1 MPTPL
6 SGIHG
11 RRLIAV
17 TAVLAT
23 GMLIPGFSP
32 GTAVGAP
39 SSSSPTGGL
48 SPKAAQKAKPSLVTL
63 VTGDTVSVTKGVDG
77 RTSVTVTPAPGN
89 AATFQTV
96 TDPDGDL
103 YVYPTEA
110 LAPLAART
118 LDRRLFNVTQLLK
131 DGHGDAKDST
141 LPVIVSYDDKPSRAE
156 LGERARQLP
165 SGKPGVLLRRMG
177 MAAVHVKKHG
187 AASFW
192 KAARPDRTAGKN
204 GTKRTAAAGSGVA
217 KIWYD
222 APAKVTLDTS
232 VPQIHAPEAW
242 AAGYDGTGV
251 KVAILDTGVDLTHPD
266 VKGRVVTAK
275 SFIDGVA
282 TVQDGHGHG
291 THVASTVA
299 GSGAASDGRYKGVAP
314 GADLLIGKVLGDSG
328 SGPDSGVIAGME
340 WAVDQG
346 ADIINMS
353 LGSPGDPEDNPSTEA
368 VDRLSASSDALFV
381 VAAGNEGPGEST
393 LGSPGAADA
402 ALTVGA
408 VDKADRMA
416 DFSSRGPRT
425 YDHGLKPD
433 VTAPGVGIV
442 AARAAG
448 TAMGT
453 VVDDNYTSANGTSMA
468 TPHVSG
474 AAAILA
480 QRHPDWTGERL
491 KAALTSHTERSADA
505 TVFEQGSGR
514 VNVAASLDAR
524 LDLSG
529 PADFG
534 MTWYEGADATYE
546 KRTRTLTVSNPTGAA
561 QTVKLA
567 ARVFQGSP
575 ADGSLTFG
583 KDEVTVPA
591 GGSADIPVVLDP
603 NLLDAGTYTGEITAT
618 GTDGATAHAALGFTK
633 EAPRYGMNINL
644 KDRNGNTPDR
654 GLVIVMG
661 LDSAYYETF
670 PMDSLATLRLRVSPG
685 RYAVFGEITTGDLG
699 YYPGYADAVDLFS
712 LPEVTVTDKPV
723 TTTADATRAKD
734 FQLDVTGERRPLQ
747 ASTLTY
753 QLRRTAPDGRS
764 SGVAVAG
771 DASNTTGHFGAIP
784 AEKPHTGTL
793 SSTFYQR
800 ERQPLLTGEVTGPK
814 GFDLTLRAPSNL
826 ARFDGTRKLP
836 LVDVGG
842 GSAEE
847 LAGKDIRGKAVLVH
861 NDFPSDAGPL
871 AGDLDDAGAAA
882 VLVARVTD
890 RSVFTSVGNGLRIPF
905 AGLTQ
910 RDGKELAARIAAAG
924 KKKPV
929 TVTLHGRKESAY
941 AYSGQWTFDGVP
953 ADLKATARRTDFA
966 SVTNAFHGYGE
977 EKPTEYVQDVWGP
990 KGTNTVSLR
999 TPETVYRGQSREDL
1013 VYAKGGL
1020 TYQQHVA
1027 VGIYRSQM
1035 HGRIETPRA
1044 GRSVVEDWFGPALHA
1059 APLGSW
1065 MSCNFCSTDAGII
1078 LMPGAAADSDPEHYM
1093 DSVPGLALAFYR
1105 DGRRVGDESPWTVK
1119 GKADYRVDIE
1129 LPFGE
1134 ADEGMF
1140 DTAGTSRAQYSF
1152 TADTPSGFSEE
1163 ACADFAGVVSTC
1175 EPLPVITTHYGMTA
1189 DLLDRVRANSAYSF
1203 TLDGYR
1209 ATGWQGPTKL
1219 AGAKV
1224 SVSYDGGTTWKA
1236 ATVTRTD
1243 ADSFRVSYR
1252 HPKLSATNGYVAV
1265 RAELWD
1271 GAGSRTVET
1280 IDRAYRLK

>member
-1 MPTPL
+1 MPTPS
-6 SGIHG
+6 SGIRG

-39 SSSSPTGGL
+39 AGGNPAGGL
-48 SPKAAQKAKPSLVTL
+48 SPKAAQQAKPSLVTL
-63 VTGDTVSVTKGVDG
+63 ITGDTVSVTKSGG

-118 LDRRLFNVTQLLK
+118 LDRRLFNVTRLIK
-131 DGHGDAKDST
+131 DGHGDAKDNT
-141 LPVIVSYDDKPSRAE
+141 LPVIVSYDDKPSGTE
-156 LGERARQLP
+156 LGKRARKLP
-165 SGKPGVLLRRMG
+165 SGRPGALLRRMG
-177 MAAVHVKKHG
+177 MAAVHVEKTG

-192 KAARPDRTAGKN
+192 KAARPDGATGKQ
-204 GTKRTAAAGSGVA
+204 RTAAGSQVA

-222 APAKVTLDTS
+222 APAKVALDQS

-242 AAGYDGTGV
+242 AKGYDGTGV
-251 KVAILDTGVDLTHPD
+251 KVAVLDTGVDLGHPD
-266 VKGRVVTAK
+266 VKDRVVTSK
-275 SFIDGVA
+275 SFVAGAA

-299 GSGAASDGRYKGVAP
+299 GSGAASGGRYKGVAP
-314 GADLLIGKVLGDSG
+314 GADLLIGKVLGDDG
-328 SGPDSGVIAGME
+328 SGPESGVMAGME

-346 ADIINMS
+346 ADIISMS
-353 LGSPGDPEDNPSTEA
+353 LGSAGDAQDDPSTEA
-368 VDRLSASSDALFV
+368 VDRLSASSDSLFV
-381 VAAGNEGPGEST
+381 IAAGNDGPGEST

-408 VDKADRMA
+408 VDKSDRMA
-416 DFSSRGPRT
+416 EFSSRGPRT
-425 YDHGLKPD
+425 WDHGIKPD

-448 TAMGT
+448 TAMGS
-453 VVDDNYTSANGTSMA
+453 VVDGDYTAANGTSMA

-480 QRHPDWTGERL
+480 QRHPDWPGERL
-491 KAALTSHTERSADA
+491 KAALTSHTDRSADA

-529 PADFG
+529 PVDFG
-534 MTWYEGADATYE
+534 MTWYEGKDATYE
-546 KRTRTLTVSNPTGAA
+546 KRTRTLTVSNPSGAA

-567 ARVFQGSP
+567 AHLSQGSP
-575 ADGSLTFG
+575 ADGSLAFG
-583 KDEVTVPA
+583 RDEVTVPA
-591 GGSADIPVVLDP
+591 GGSVDVPVVLDP
-603 NLLDAGTYTGEITAT
+603 NLLDDGSYTGEITAT
-618 GTDGATAHAALGFTK
+618 AADGATAHAALGFAK
-633 EAPRYGMNINL
+633 EPPSYGMNIGL
-644 KDRNGNTPDR
+644 KGRDGKTPDR

-670 PMDSLATLRLRVSPG
+670 PVNKLATLRLRVPTG
-685 RYAVFGEITTGDLG
+685 RYAVFGGITTGDLG
-699 YYPGYADAVDLFS
+699 YRGGYADALDLFS
-712 LPEVTVTDKPV
+712 LPEVTVADAPV
-723 TTTADATRAKD
+723 TTTVDATRAED
-734 FQLDVTGERRPLQ
+734 FRLDVTGERRPLE
-747 ASTLTY
+747 ASTFTY

-764 SGVAVAG
+764 SGVSVTG
-771 DASNTTGHFGAIP
+771 DASPTTGHFGAIP
-784 AEKPHTGTL
+784 AAKPRTGTL

-800 ERQPLLTGEVTGPK
+800 ERQPLFTAEATGPK
-814 GFDLTLRAPSNL
+814 GFALTLRSPSNL

-861 NDFPSDAGPL
+861 NDFPVLAGPL
-871 AGDLDDAGAAA
+871 AGELEEAGAAA

-890 RSVFTSVGNGLRIPF
+890 RSVFTAIGDGLNIPF
-905 AGLTQ
+905 AGITQ
-910 RDGKELAARIAAAG
+910 RDGKELAARVAAG
-924 KKKPV
+924 GKKAV

-941 AYSGQWTFDGVP
+941 AYSGQWTYDGIP
-953 ADLKATARRTDFA
+953 ADLRATARRGDFA
-966 SVTNAFHGYGE
+966 SVTNVFHGYGKE
-977 EKPTEYVQDVWGP
+977 QPTEYLQDVWGP
-990 KGTNTVSLR
+990 KATNTVSVR
-999 TPETVYRGQSREDL
+999 TPETVYRGQRREDL

-1027 VGIYRSQM
+1027 VERFSAPM
-1035 HGRIETPRA
+1035 HGRVETPRP
-1044 GRSVVEDWFGPALHA
+1044 GTSVVEDWFGPALHA

-1065 MSCNFCSTDAGII
+1065 LSCNFCSTDAGV
-1078 LMPGAAADSDPEHYM
+1078 LPAPGAAGDSDPAHYM
-1093 DSVPGLALAFYR
+1093 EWSTLPDLAFYR
-1105 DGRRVGDESPWTVK
+1105 NGQRVEDSTQWTVK
-1119 GKADYRVDIE
+1119 GRADYRLDIG
-1129 LPFGE
+1129 FAYGD
-1134 ADEGMF
+1134 DEEGRF
-1140 DTAGTSRAQYSF
+1140 GTSGTARAQYSF

-1163 ACADFAGVVSTC
+1163 ACGDFVGQVAAC

-1189 DLLDRVRANSAYSF
+1189 DLLNRVRANSAYSF

-1209 ATGWQGPTKL
+1209 ATGWKGSTKV

-1224 SVSYDGGTTWKA
+1224 SVSYDGGRTWKA
-1236 ATVTRTD
+1236 ATVTRKD

-1252 HPKLSATNGYVAV
+1252 HPKLAATDGYVAV

-1280 IDRAYRLK
+1280 IERAYSLK